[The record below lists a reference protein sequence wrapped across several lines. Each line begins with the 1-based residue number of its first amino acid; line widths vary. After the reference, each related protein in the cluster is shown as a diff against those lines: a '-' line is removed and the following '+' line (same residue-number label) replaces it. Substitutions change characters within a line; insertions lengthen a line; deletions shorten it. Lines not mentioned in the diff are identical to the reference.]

1 LMRSL
6 WRISEYPDL
15 SGAGGRLGSAR
26 WHTKGKPVVY
36 LAESP
41 AGAMLERIVH
51 LLNMD
56 EDGNGDLP
64 LTYTPLHVSVPDG
77 FEEKALNTLAL
88 TEWKAREELTRQM
101 GDAWLASRETS
112 LARVP
117 SAILPRTWNYLLNP
131 NHPQAA
137 QIQIVEVIKERF
149 DNRLFHFGP
158 R

>member
-1 LMRSL
+1 MRSL

-64 LTYTPLHVSVPDG
+64 LTYTLLHVSVPDG

>member
-1 LMRSL
+1 MRSL

-26 WHTKGKPVVY
+26 WHTRGKPVVY

-64 LTYTPLHVSVPDG
+64 LTYTLLEVSVPDG
-77 FEEKALNTLAL
+77 FHEKALNTLAP
-88 TEWKAREELTRQM
+88 TDWREREGLTRQI

-117 SAILPRTWNYLLNP
+117 SAIMPRTWNYLLNP
-131 NHPQAA
+131 AHPDAPR
-137 QIQIVEVIKERF
+137 IQIVDIIKERF
-149 DNRLFHFGP
+149 DNRLFRFGP